1 MTFRFGCDSW
11 YSRDGCRNSNNTNMA
26 FQLGDNLW
34 YTRDLEF
41 DVDANKQSHKNMH
54 DIMKTVFGGWKN
66 S

>member
-1 MTFRFGCDSW
+1 
-11 YSRDGCRNSNNTNMA
+11 MA
-26 FQLGDNLW
+26 FQLGDNLC